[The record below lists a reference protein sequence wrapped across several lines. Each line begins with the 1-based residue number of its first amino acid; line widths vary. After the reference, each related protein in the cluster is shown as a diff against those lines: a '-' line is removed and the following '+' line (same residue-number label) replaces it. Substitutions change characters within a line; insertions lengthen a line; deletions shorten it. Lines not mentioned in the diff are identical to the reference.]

1 MDQDYQRLWLK
12 ALGLY
17 GNLKQL
23 LTLCEELGE
32 EFKTF
37 IHPMKEMRDALD
49 HIMRAEDARRNHPQ
63 SQSSEI
69 QAYSVTQMDK
79 AVGHLYR
86 GFFDAAD
93 WLALKLR
100 QEVGRI
106 TRGYD
111 NECLMAVLP
120 EYYSKFTVDLR
131 RVEKKIAR
139 MRSEK
144 DIAKTNGAII
154 EEVDQYRQTINELLE
169 IHDKVSSAVPALQE
183 FKTKQDQSRR
193 DARTWDFK
201 TKLAVAVVSPLAAAL
216 IAWFGYSLGA
226 GNGSKASP
234 PPVASPAP
242 AQPAPSVR

>member
-1 MDQDYQRLWLK
+1 MKDYDLLWGK
-12 ALGLY
+12 ALSLY

-23 LTLCEELGE
+23 LTLCEELGDN
-32 EFKTF
+32 FKTF

-49 HIMRAEDARRNHPQ
+49 HIMRAEEARRNHP
-63 SQSSEI
+63 EKDNPAI
-69 QAYSVTQMDK
+69 QEYSVTQLDK

-106 TRGYD
+106 TRDYD

-144 DIAKTNGAII
+144 DIAKSNGAII

-183 FKTKQDQSRR
+183 FKAKQDQTQRAAQS
-193 DARTWDFK
+193 WDFK

-226 GNGSKASP
+226 SNGAKASP
-234 PPVASPAP
+234 LPAP
-242 AQPAPSVR
+242 PAQTQPTNPSAQP